1 MPIRRITEERERE
14 REERKKSH
22 LPFRNP
28 LGKATDPQGW
38 GEGVYG
44 TGHKQESRHRRLW
57 HLEACPG
64 YIYSCL
70 TLRHSQLEEEEE
82 VVEGDCVFTSAYGTE
97 FLFLWYFSFLQAE
110 TPLRLYHFVVALIHL
125 NRSNISTGKFD
136 STLTYPPRCLA
147 SDWSLTRDEP
157 LMTKHLQLPAT
168 SFHFSFGL

>member
-1 MPIRRITEERERE
+1 M
-14 REERKKSH
+14 ERKKSH

-28 LGKATDPQGW
+28 PGKATDPQGW

-82 VVEGDCVFTSAYGTE
+82 VEERDCVFTSAYGTE